1 VPSPPA
7 RATGPVSPVVLR
19 VRIDPPAP
27 DAQGP
32 VIRIDEPLEFELRA
46 GAPVALVGP
55 NGTGKTVALEAIAG
69 VRPHPQVHVSGGP
82 DRPTP
87 VLAAQYPDLQV
98 FGNTVAEEIGWAAA
112 ERGRAAGVSQ
122 ARALELF
129 AELSLGPQILDRSTW
144 ALSAG
149 QRRLVQVVAA
159 LVTPASLVVVDEPTC
174 GLDPARATGLG
185 QLMGRAAQLI
195 PLLVAT
201 QDEPFSG
208 RIRASLRGLGRVVGN
223 AASTYGKTD

>member
-1 VPSPPA
+1 
-7 RATGPVSPVVLR
+7 
-19 VRIDPPAP
+19 
-27 DAQGP
+27 
-32 VIRIDEPLEFELRA
+32 VIRVDEPLEFELRA
-46 GAPVALVGP
+46 GAPLALVGP
-55 NGTGKTVALEAIAG
+55 NGAGKTVALEAIAG
-69 VRPHPQVHVSGGP
+69 VRTHSQVRVSGGP

-98 FGNTVAEEIGWAAA
+98 FGNTVAEEIGWAAS
-112 ERGRAAGVSQ
+112 ERGRAAGESQ
-122 ARALELF
+122 GMALELF
-129 AELSLGPQILDRSTW
+129 AELSLGPQILDQSTW

-174 GLDPARATGLG
+174 GLDPERAAGLG
-185 QLMGRAAQLI
+185 QLLGRAAQSL

-201 QDEPFSG
+201 QDEVFSG
-208 RIRASLRGLGRVVGN
+208 RIRASLRGLGGVVGN